1 MKEYAVKDVPS
12 VMILHHLGHIL
23 RYQVM
28 DQLEKYELKA
38 GQTGVLFV
46 LDNEGT
52 LSQREIAGKMC
63 VKPPSMTV
71 MLQKMEKNGFVTRN
85 PDKEDQR
92 IIRITLTDKGKN
104 CVGEIRAALAR
115 MEEKMFDG
123 FSREEQILARRFL
136 LQMQDNLM
144 KQEAK
149 VMTERSRQIHE

>member
-1 MKEYAVKDVPS
+1 
-12 VMILHHLGHIL
+12 
-23 RYQVM
+23 
-28 DQLEKYELKA
+28 
-38 GQTGVLFV
+38 
-46 LDNEGT
+46 
-52 LSQREIAGKMC
+52 
-63 VKPPSMTV
+63 MTV